1 MRQRLNDVIDDFITD
16 NLGEFILESINYM
29 LTTNDMTFMQKLAV
43 VEGAIALGAWTNSP
57 QQQEELRA
65 IRSIMI
71 RDYDGD

>member
-29 LTTNDMTFMQKLAV
+29 LTTNDMTFMQKLAI

>member
-1 MRQRLNDVIDDFITD
+1 MRQRLNDVIEDFITD
-16 NLGEFILESINYM
+16 NLGEFILDSINYM

>member
-1 MRQRLNDVIDDFITD
+1 MRQNLNDVIEDFIID
-16 NLGEFILESINYM
+16 NLGEFILDSINYM
-29 LTTNDMTFMQKLAV
+29 LTTDNMTFMQKLAV

-57 QQQEELRA
+57 KQQEELRA